1 MKQHPRQ
8 YRLGFLILALCA
20 SQPVI
25 GQDTSQISSTPHTR
39 STRIVGGEPSQPG
52 VWPWMVALV
61 QRDTYLP
68 EGEEIPPIEGQFC
81 AGTLIH
87 PRWVLTAAHCL
98 MDPSSYYYP
107 TAVEPSSLD
116 VVFGITNLRIDKGER
131 VHVKKVVIHPNYDNS
146 NLSSPDIGLIELEQ
160 PVNYPPVSLV
170 SNGSGLDQE
179 GTLATVIGWGNTSDL
194 IARPILADELRQVT
208 LPIVSAQT
216 CIHAANEALNEMIYR
231 DTREESV
238 TEEPDVVEEP
248 VEAPV
253 VEAPVEEPVE
263 VSVEDDVG
271 NSTTTTETSDII
283 KPEIMLCAGFAEG
296 GKDACQ
302 GDSGGPLLVPNE
314 QGNGWKQAGIVSFGM
329 SDQYCGRANMYGVYT
344 RVSAFGEFIGE
355 NLCQKG
361 GASFID
367 MLFTNPIPPAPVL
380 DLKVEGNLVT
390 GTWTNF
396 SKVTG
401 YQLFYAPYPDGL
413 PVANVD
419 VGNQT
424 SYSVTLQSGQNYYV
438 AIRAY
443 NGFCYGDFS
452 NIGYFVIP

>member
-1 MKQHPRQ
+1 MKRHPRN

-20 SQPVI
+20 SYPAT
-25 GQDTSQISSTPHTR
+25 GQDTSQTSSPPHTR

-52 VWPWMVALV
+52 VWPWMAALV
-61 QRDTYLP
+61 QRNTYLP
-68 EGEEIPPIEGQFC
+68 EGEEIPPLEGQFC
-81 AGTLIH
+81 SGTLIH

-98 MDPSSYYYP
+98 MDLSSYYPMPYEP
-107 TAVEPSSLD
+107 TSLD
-116 VVFGITNLRIDKGER
+116 VVFGITNLRVDKGER
-131 VHVKKVVIHPNYDNS
+131 VHVKKVVIHPDYDS
-146 NLSSPDIGLIELEQ
+146 ADLSSPDIGLIELEQ
-160 PVNYPPVSLV
+160 AVNRPPLSLV
-170 SNGSGLDQE
+170 NDGSGLDQE
-179 GTLATVIGWGNTSDL
+179 GILATAIGWGNTSDL

-208 LPIVSAQT
+208 IPIVSAQT
-216 CIHAANEALNEMIYR
+216 CIHAANEVLNGVIYR
-231 DTREESV
+231 DA
-238 TEEPDVVEEP
+238 TEEPTEEEP
-248 VEAPV
+248 VAG
-253 VEAPVEEPVE
+253 EPVE

-271 NSTTTTETSDII
+271 NSTTTTEISDII
-283 KPEIMLCAGFAEG
+283 KPETMLCAGFAEG
-296 GKDACQ
+296 GKDSCQ

-314 QGNGWKQAGIVSFGM
+314 QGDGWKQAGIVSFGM
-329 SDQYCGRANMYGVYT
+329 SDKYCGRANMYGVYT
-344 RVSAFGEFIGE
+344 RVSAFGEFLGE

-367 MLFTNPIPPAPVL
+367 MLFANPIPPAPSL
-380 DLKVEGNLVT
+380 DLKVEGNMVT
-390 GTWTNF
+390 GTWTDL

-413 PVANVD
+413 PVANFD

-424 SYSVTLQSGQNYYV
+424 SYSITLQSGQNYYV